1 MRQVKA
7 RRKSVDSSSSSS
19 SDCSERHGKGKERR
33 EERKRKRELKREE
46 RKREKSGHGCDARS
60 DTHTQHQMM
69 QGGQPN
75 SGYPQVYRAGG
86 ESEQS
91 APPPYVPQNPVPP
104 SSGYRIPLTTQMAF
118 PLEPRQTGPPAF
130 FDADGVSPIFIGSA
144 LMEGSVHP
152 CKIGPRL
159 NPFASVPYGGGE
171 YGHYGRFDLLPFRHD
186 QMEWVHTSG
195 GRIPSGR
202 RPIEGGYEESGHKLY
217 HAAAVVNGIKV
228 PGKAGVHLCVFFSYV
243 FVFRNQLGWCSVL
256 APEFPL
262 EVSSMKSMMTMK
274 FCKVYFWTSL
284 LVVLM

>member
-19 SDCSERHGKGKERR
+19 SDSSDRHGKCKERREERR
-33 EERKRKRELKREE
+33 EERKRKREHKREE
-46 RKREKSGHGCDARS
+46 RNREKSGQSDAPS

-69 QGGQPN
+69 QGGQSN
-75 SGYPQVYRAGG
+75 FGYPQVYRAGG
-86 ESEQS
+86 QSEQA

-104 SSGYRIPLTTQMAF
+104 PSGYRVPLTTQMAF
-118 PLEPRQTGPPAF
+118 PLDPRQTGPPAF
-130 FDADGVSPIFIGSA
+130 IDADGVSPIFIGSA

-152 CKIGPRL
+152 CKIGPHL

-202 RPIEGGYEESGHKLY
+202 RPIEGGYEEGGRKLY
-217 HAAAVVNGIKV
+217 HAVAVVNGVKV
-228 PGKAGVHLCVFFSYV
+228 PGKAGEHLCVFFFFPHV
-243 FVFRNQLGWCSVL
+243 FVSVIKT
-256 APEFPL
+256 EFSVGARIPFGGVEYEIYDNYEIL
-262 EVSSMKSMMTMK
+262 
-274 FCKVYFWTSL
+274 
-284 LVVLM
+284 